1 MRTHNAMSEYKKS
14 NTAADRIHFLNTAAS
29 DAILIESCGKFAL
42 IDCAEDNDNP
52 RGFKW
57 LDYQGYEQLVLAYLK
72 KNAAEKNEKIHLDF
86 ILGTHS
92 HSDHIGGF
100 DTVVSDPAVSVDRA
114 YLKKYDENK
123 INRFE
128 VEKWDNKEVYNQMVE
143 ALTNKNIPII
153 SELSNTPFH
162 LGNFKITLYNTED
175 NDCKKVGE
183 NDRSLGILLEKD
195 GTRIFLAG
203 DIDNFSGDEK
213 RLAPQIGKINLLKV
227 GHHSYAGSTS
237 VCWLKTLKPDT
248 CIITNRHKGADK
260 KTCFKIKLIARSDIF
275 VTGTENGVIAEVH
288 KNGRIDYFSNI
299 HK

>member
-1 MRTHNAMSEYKKS
+1 MRTHNAISEYKKS

-42 IDCAEDNDNP
+42 IDCAEDND
-52 RGFKW
+52 
-57 LDYQGYEQLVLAYLK
+57 
-72 KNAAEKNEKIHLDF
+72 
-86 ILGTHS
+86 
-92 HSDHIGGF
+92 
-100 DTVVSDPAVSVDRA
+100 
-114 YLKKYDENK
+114 
-123 INRFE
+123 
-128 VEKWDNKEVYNQMVE
+128 
-143 ALTNKNIPII
+143 
-153 SELSNTPFH
+153 
-162 LGNFKITLYNTED
+162 
-175 NDCKKVGE
+175 CKKVGE

-203 DIDNFSGDEK
+203 DIDNFSSDEK